1 MSSEQAKKYHSI
13 TIGDKNTWDDWHLV
27 PTSRPLVAPP
37 NVNTSY
43 LTVPGGNGSLDL
55 TEALTGYPTYSNRS
69 GSWEFLVMNGYGEWY
84 TRYSDIMAYLHG
96 KKFQAILDDDPYYY
110 YEGRFSV
117 ASWTSPKDWSRIS
130 INYNVGPY
138 KIEVHGIDENWLW
151 DPFNFE
157 TGLTQAYKDVNVSGS
172 TEITIHNDI
181 MRVRPTITCQNA
193 SSLTVTYLGKTYSLK
208 DGDNIVREILFTEGN
223 NVLTFNGTGIVT
235 IQMHGGRF

>member
-27 PTSRPLVAPP
+27 PTSRPLVVPP

-43 LTVPGGNGSLDL
+43 VTVPGASGSLDL
-55 TEALTGYPTYSNRS
+55 TEALTGHPTYSNRS

-84 TRYSDIMAYLHG
+84 ARYSDIMAYLHG
-96 KKFQAILDDDPYYY
+96 KKFRAILDDDPNYY

-117 ASWTSPKDWSRIS
+117 ASWTSPKDWSRIT

-157 TGLTQAYKDVNVSGS
+157 TDMVHAYKDISVSGS
-172 TEITIHNDI
+172 TDVTVYNDI
-181 MRVRPTITCQNA
+181 MRVRPTIICSDA
-193 SSLTVTYLGKTYSLK
+193 MSVVFKEKTYPLTAGENS
-208 DGDNIVREILFTEGN
+208 IREIIFSEGA
-223 NVLTFNGTGIVT
+223 NVLTFSGSGTVT